1 MVNEIYLRL
10 KNDTMK
16 IGIVCYPTYGGS
28 GIVATELGMELAKKG
43 NEIHFFSYSLP
54 ARLNIALP
62 NIFFHRVNIEN
73 YPLFQYQPY
82 TLGLSASIVD
92 VAKKIGLDLVH
103 VHYAIPHAYAAY
115 MSKKMLEE
123 DNIKLPIVTTLHGTD
138 ITLVGQFP
146 AYKSAVEFSINQSDI
161 VTSVS
166 ESLRNDTHSVF
177 KIKKDIQVI
186 PNFIDNELYTSQEIL
201 PCEKSNFAQ
210 KGEKILIHVSNLRKV
225 KRVEDVIEVFYRVQ
239 KEVPSQLIVVGEGS
253 EWANAEKLIRKYG
266 IADKVKSVG
275 WVRNLFSILSISD
288 LFLLPSA
295 EESFGLAALEAMA
308 AGLPVISSNT
318 GGIPEVNID
327 GETGY
332 TCNVGDVDA
341 MANKAIQLLKDEAL
355 YKSFV
360 INAKNQAQKFDIKNV
375 LHMYENLYKQ
385 IV

>member
-1 MVNEIYLRL
+1 
-10 KNDTMK
+10 MK

-43 NEIHFFSYSLP
+43 NEVHFFSYSLP
-54 ARLNIALP
+54 ARLNTTLP

-73 YPLFQYQPY
+73 YPLFEYQPY
-82 TLGLSASIVD
+82 DLALSTSIVD
-92 VAKKIGLDLVH
+92 VVKKIGLDLVH

-123 DNIKLPIVTTLHGTD
+123 ENVKLPIVTTLHGTD

-146 AYKSAVEFSINQSDI
+146 GYKSAVEFSINQSDV

-166 ESLRNDTHSVF
+166 ESLKNDTNRIF
-177 KIKKDIQVI
+177 NIKKEIQVI
-186 PNFIDNELYTSQEIL
+186 PNFIDNSLFSFEKS

-210 KGEKILIHVSNLRKV
+210 NGEKILIHVSNLRKV

-239 KEVPSQLIVVGEGS
+239 KQVSSQLIIVGEGP
-253 EWANAEKLIRKYG
+253 EWSAAEKLIIKYG
-266 IADKVKSVG
+266 ITDKVKSVG
-275 WVRNLFSILSISD
+275 WVRNLYSILCLSD
-288 LFLLPSA
+288 LFLLPSE

-327 GETGY
+327 GKTGY

-341 MANKAIQLLKDEAL
+341 MANRAIDLLKNQDL
-355 YKSFV
+355 YNSFV
-360 INAKNQAQKFDIKNV
+360 ENTKKQAEKFDVKNI
-375 LHMYENLYKQ
+375 LHSYENLYSS
-385 IV
+385 II